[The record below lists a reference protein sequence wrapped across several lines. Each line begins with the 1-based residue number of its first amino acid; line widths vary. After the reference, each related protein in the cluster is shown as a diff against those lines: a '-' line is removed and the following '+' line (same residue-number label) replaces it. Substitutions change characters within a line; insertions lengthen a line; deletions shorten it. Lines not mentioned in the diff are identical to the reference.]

1 MYRFL
6 CSFAWVVVLASF
18 SLAQNRQP
26 SGLPAPRLYA
36 LSPAGAKAGT
46 SVEVILAGFHLEEAR
61 LVFSHP
67 GIKADLVPEPPPEID
82 PKTKQPKKPAAKTPT
97 TAKFKVTVAP
107 DVPLGNHDARVIN
120 KWGVS
125 NSRVF
130 QVGDCPEVAE
140 IEPNNDLDV
149 APNKPQ
155 RVELNTTIN
164 ATFNQPSDVDYY
176 VFKAAKGQRVVIS
189 ALSSSIDSRAQPA
202 IEIFDSKGRPLG
214 ENVFY
219 NDEDAVID
227 VTAPEEGEYY
237 VRVYQFTH
245 VFRPGIQGGLP
256 PGTSDHFYR
265 LSIRSTP
272 WIDAIV
278 PNVIEPGKTVTATVW
293 GRNLPGGKPDPNAR
307 LDGVVL
313 EKATVSITAPGD
325 GVGQLRY
332 SGRVLPAGG
341 LLDGFEFR
349 LRNAAGA
356 SNPYLIGLAQAPL
369 VVESGDNDSVEK
381 AQAVPLPCEIAGVV
395 EKRNDADWYKFQA
408 KKGQVW
414 LIEVTSNALGAPTFM
429 TFTLRNPRAKGG
441 EIYEAPLETNTQ
453 SYSRMFFQR
462 SEDPKPYRFVVP
474 EDGEYLL
481 LVTSRAA
488 GTMFGP
494 RHTYSVRITPE
505 PADFRLVALGEESYV
520 PSVTTVPAG
529 GHQAL
534 HVVLE
539 RQGRFTGEV
548 ELSVEG
554 LPPGV
559 TCPPQHIAAPV
570 REAALVLSA
579 APGMADWQGT
589 IRVKGSAVVNGTKIT
604 REARS
609 AGLVWPVPPG
619 NNIPCITRMER
630 ETWLA
635 VRGKPVLA
643 LTPSLDKPSYYP
655 GDKGVCKIKVDRL
668 LPEAKAVIQL
678 GVNQSQNRQGSELPQ
693 NLRFNNNQP
702 IAVNPGQAEG
712 TLNLTIGPDVPPG
725 EYPVVFRAQT
735 QIPFRKDPKDNPAN
749 VNAVT
754 LSAPVRLEV
763 LPKALAK
770 FSVTSINVTAKIGQ
784 KTEVPVRVER
794 LYGFEGEF
802 KVKVE
807 LPGGVQ
813 GVNIAEVTIP
823 AGANEAKLVIE
834 VPANAMPGNRA
845 NLVVKATALWKGK
858 TPTVHEAKF
867 NVNVVK

>member
-1 MYRFL
+1 
-6 CSFAWVVVLASF
+6 
-18 SLAQNRQP
+18 NRQP

-36 LSPAGAKAGT
+36 LSPAGAKVGT
-46 SVEVILAGFHLEEAR
+46 SVEVLLAGFHLEDAK
-61 LVFSHP
+61 LIFSHP
-67 GIKADLVPEPPPEID
+67 GIKAEPVPEPPPPID
-82 PKTKQPKKPAAKTPT
+82 PKTKQPKMPAAKTPT
-97 TAKFKVTVAP
+97 TVKFKVSVAAE
-107 DVPLGNHDARVIN
+107 VPLGNHEVRVVN
-120 KWGVS
+120 RWGVS
-125 NSRVF
+125 NTRVF
-130 QVGDCPEVAE
+130 QVGDCTEVAE
-140 IEPNNDLDV
+140 IEPNNDIDG

-155 RVELNTTIN
+155 RVEINTTVN
-164 ATFNQPSDVDYY
+164 ATFNQPNDVDYY
-176 VFKAAKGQRVVIS
+176 VFKAAKGQRVVVT
-189 ALSSSIDSRAQPA
+189 ALSSTVDSRAQPA
-202 IEIFDSKGRPLG
+202 IEIFDTKGRQVG

-219 NDEDAVID
+219 NDDDAVID
-227 VTAPEEGEYY
+227 VTAPEEGDYY

-245 VFRPGIQGGLP
+245 VFRPGIQGGMP
-256 PGTSDHFYR
+256 PGTSDQFYR
-265 LSIRSTP
+265 LSIRTAP

-278 PNVIEPGKTVTATVW
+278 PSVIEPGKTVTATVW
-293 GRNLPGGKPDPNAR
+293 GRNLPNGKPDPNAR

-313 EKATVSITAPGD
+313 EKATVNITAPAD
-325 GVGQLRY
+325 AAGQMRY
-332 SGRVLPAGG
+332 TGRVLPAGG

-349 LRNAAGA
+349 LKNAAGS
-356 SNPYLIGLAQAPL
+356 SNPYLIGVARA
-369 VVESGDNDSVEK
+369 VVIVETGDNDTPEK
-381 AQAVPLPCEIAGVV
+381 AQAIPLPCEIAGVV
-395 EKRNDADWYKFQA
+395 EKRNDADWYQFTA
-408 KKGQVW
+408 KKGEVW
-414 LIEVTSNALGAPTFM
+414 LIDVTSNALGAPTFM

-441 EIYEAPLETNTQ
+441 EIYEAPLEANPQ

-462 SEDPKPYRFVVP
+462 SEDPRPYRFVVP
-474 EDGEYLL
+474 EDGDYQL

-534 HVVLE
+534 NIVVE

-559 TCPPQHIAAPV
+559 TCPPQVLAGAV
-570 REAALVLSA
+570 REAALVISA
-579 APGMADWQGT
+579 APGTADWQGP
-589 IRVKGSAVVNGTKIT
+589 IRVKGTALINGNKIS

-619 NNIPCITRMER
+619 NNIPCITRLER

-635 VRGKPVLA
+635 IRGKPVLA
-643 LTPSLDKPSYYP
+643 LTPSLDKSSYFP
-655 GDKGVCKIKVDRL
+655 GDKGVCKIKVDRVM
-668 LPEAKAVIQL
+668 PEAKAAIQL
-678 GVNQSQNRQGSELPQ
+678 GVNQTQNRQGSELPQ

-702 IAVNPGQAEG
+702 IAVNPGQAEA

-725 EYPVVFRAQT
+725 EYTVVFRAQT
-735 QIPFRKDPKDNPAN
+735 QVPYSKDPKGKPAN
-749 VNAVT
+749 VNTVT
-754 LSAPVRLEV
+754 LSPPVRLEV

-770 FSVTSINVTAKIGQ
+770 FSVATTNLNAKIGQ
-784 KTEVPVRVER
+784 KTELPVRVER
-794 LYGFEGEF
+794 LYGFDGEF

-807 LPGGVQ
+807 LPSGVQ
-813 GVNIAEVTIP
+813 GVNIAELTIP
-823 AGANEAKLVIE
+823 AGANEAKLLVE

-858 TPTVHEAKF
+858 TPTVHETKF